1 MQGIAGFVY
10 GSVVYESYREY
21 CARKYD
27 RGRCYL
33 AKWSKVEF
41 GDEIRPISSSHWSKM
56 TASAPG

>member
-27 RGRCYL
+27 CGRYYL

-41 GDEIRPISSSHWSKM
+41 GGEIRRSSSSHWSEKN
-56 TASAPG
+56 ASAPG